1 VRRGL
6 ALAAAAVLDVL
17 CTASCT
23 HHQARPTA
31 RPATTTTTQPK
42 PRGGS
47 VRVAVWEPP
56 DPAAPT
62 LGGAAVRALVLPQLF
77 VAGPRGDWQPSLV
90 APGSDRTAPD
100 QRSASFVLRAGARW
114 TNGALIGGADL
125 LRSADKRFVAG
136 VDGPDAAG
144 RITVR
149 FTQALPGWR
158 RLWSGADSIS
168 APAPGVWGG
177 PFTVAS
183 MTPGLE
189 TVLHRNDSWWG
200 APEPYLDEVRLLLVP
215 DSVMTRQ
222 LFQQHKVDV
231 VWPPAYT
238 VRSQQY
244 GVGASGG
251 GAGGPS
257 GWDVRLL
264 LNPARL
270 DVATRKAVVAIV
282 ERGLF
287 VGTLLAGEGSVL
299 NGWAG
304 PQDSAWSQVG
314 QSAGDAA
321 ALKGKTVQLT
331 GEDEEP
337 MTALLERALQRRAQG
352 AGGTI
357 ELRNA
362 EAPRVEGWVAAG
374 DYAAAVVIS
383 YDGPTV
389 CWTCRWSSLD
399 AAATTA
405 ADAGDGPAAS
415 RLEAELRDQAVVLPL
430 WRPAP
435 FIAFAAEVHG
445 VVGNGEA
452 LSAAWNA
459 WEWWRQ

>member
-1 VRRGL
+1 
-6 ALAAAAVLDVL
+6 
-17 CTASCT
+17 
-23 HHQARPTA
+23 
-31 RPATTTTTQPK
+31 
-42 PRGGS
+42 

-56 DPAAPT
+56 DPAAST

-100 QRSASFVLRAGARW
+100 QRSASFGLRAGARW
-114 TNGALIGGADL
+114 TNGASIGAADL
-125 LRSADKRFVAG
+125 QRSADKRFVAG

-144 RITVR
+144 HITVR
-149 FTQALPGWR
+149 FTEPLPGWR

-168 APAPGVWGG
+168 APGAGVWGG

-200 APEPYLDEVRLLLVP
+200 APEPYLDEVRLVLVP

-244 GVGASGG
+244 GLGSVG
-251 GAGGPS
+251 GAS

-264 LNPARL
+264 LNPARV
-270 DVATRKAVVAIV
+270 DAATRKAVVASV
-282 ERGLF
+282 ERGRF
-287 VGTLLAGEGSVL
+287 VDTLLAGEASVL
-299 NGWAG
+299 NGWDG
-304 PQDSAWSQVG
+304 SDDTAWSQVRE
-314 QSAGDAA
+314 SAVDAA

-331 GEDEEP
+331 GEVEEP
-337 MTALLERALQRRAQG
+337 MTALLERAMQKRAQG

-362 EAPRVEGWVAAG
+362 EAPRVEGWVAAS
-374 DYAAAVVIS
+374 DYAAAVVLS

-389 CWTCRWSSLD
+389 CWTCRWSSVD
-399 AAATTA
+399 AAAATA
-405 ADAGDGPAAS
+405 ADAGDGQAAS
-415 RLEAELRDQAVVLPL
+415 RLEAEVRDQAVVLPL
-430 WRPAP
+430 WRLAP
-435 FIAFAAEVHG
+435 FVAFAPGVHG
-445 VVGNGEA
+445 VVANGEA
-452 LSAAWNA
+452 LSPAWNA